1 MNNLIFTTHT
11 IYCRNSKIFT
21 VLIWITFGAIVGWY
35 IGSSYEDSYMAKI
48 DPRYNN
54 FIFIG
59 GHESTGTGLMR
70 ILLDVHPS
78 VRCGPEP
85 VVTTSLLRLKMLSEY
100 NMYQLE
106 AAGIYTHVF
115 NRAIAA
121 FISEIIINMGESAER
136 LCHKQPFSFYYL
148 KYLYEIFPRSKFI
161 HMTRDGRA
169 AVASTIRRQVNP
181 LYVSSKPEKAFGYWE
196 NLTTIILDEC
206 RRIGSSRCITVRYE
220 DLILNTK
227 YEIQRVLNFLD
238 LTWDPIVLK
247 HETVID
253 KISQLSPYEASSKQ
267 VVNKIHRNSLLSWLE
282 NNDTILPKQLI
293 ETIHLKSKML
303 HQLGYAQI
311 GFPPNYSLLKPIE

>member
-1 MNNLIFTTHT
+1 
-11 IYCRNSKIFT
+11 
-21 VLIWITFGAIVGWY
+21 
-35 IGSSYEDSYMAKI
+35 
-48 DPRYNN
+48 
-54 FIFIG
+54 
-59 GHESTGTGLMR
+59 MR

-100 NMYQLE
+100 NMFQLE

-121 FISEIIINMGESAER
+121 FISEIVINMGESADR

-238 LTWDPIVLK
+238 LPWDPIVLK